1 MLELFEKYFLL
12 AAHFQIYTS
21 VFLWTHYLA
30 IWVWWYGGMSASTA
44 CKIPLENIRN
54 TKYIHERCALLAK
67 TFADKLLFNTEHIN
81 YCSSNYGLIVS
92 IKNVFHLL
100 EQNVAAV
107 TKAAHHQQP

>member
-1 MLELFEKYFLL
+1 
-12 AAHFQIYTS
+12 
-21 VFLWTHYLA
+21 
-30 IWVWWYGGMSASTA
+30 MSASTA
-44 CKIPLENIRN
+44 CKIPSENIRN

-67 TFADKLLFNTEHIN
+67 TFADKLLFNTERIN
-81 YCSSNYGLIVS
+81 YCSSKYGLIVS